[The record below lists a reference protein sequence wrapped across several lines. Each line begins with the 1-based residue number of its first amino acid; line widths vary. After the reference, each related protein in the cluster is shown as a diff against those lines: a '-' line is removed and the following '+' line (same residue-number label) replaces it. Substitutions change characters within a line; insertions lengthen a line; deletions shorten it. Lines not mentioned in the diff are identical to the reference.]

1 MSFRSD
7 DKFIVYPVYFDKSLS
22 RSEGRR
28 IPKKDAVDKPSI
40 EDLAN
45 AAKSLGLHPVI
56 EKNVAHPSIHW
67 KQQGRLL
74 VDKTKSKEM
83 VLKQIAKRL

>member
-7 DKFIVYPVYFDKSLS
+7 DKFIIYPVYFDKSLS

-28 IPKKDAVDKPSI
+28 IPIRDAIDKPSI

-45 AAKSLGLHPVI
+45 AANSLGLHPVL

-74 VDKTKSKEM
+74 VDKKKSKET